1 MDPKYENDLISITI
15 SRKKLAEFQY
25 LIEEMQFQ
33 LSKVIED
40 KKFEPILKQFRDLE
54 WQVQEYNNLKSMK
67 AKAESFAQFL
77 KR

>member
-1 MDPKYENDLISITI
+1 MDPRCENDMICITLPK
-15 SRKKLAEFQY
+15 KKLAELQY
-25 LIEEMQFQ
+25 LIDEMQFH
-33 LSKVIED
+33 LGKIIED
-40 KKFEPILKQFRDLE
+40 KKFEPILKQFRELD

>member
-15 SRKKLAEFQY
+15 SRKKLSELQY
-25 LIEEMQFQ
+25 LIDEMQFH
-33 LSKVIED
+33 LGKIIED
-40 KKFEPILKQFRDLE
+40 KKFEPVLKQFSDLE